1 MEGDIATEL
10 SQRASGPLHL
20 RLLLQPL
27 LAIFFAMKD
36 GRNDA
41 KEGAVP
47 FIAALLFRHGER
59 QGRIA
64 HAWSSVGTVFC
75 IALLLD
81 CIFQYVTGGQIRL
94 AQALGIAI
102 ILCAIPYALTRGVVN
117 RIARRRL

>member
-1 MEGDIATEL
+1 MEGDIANEL

-27 LAIFFAMKD
+27 VAVIFALKD

-41 KEGAVP
+41 NENATP

-59 QGRIA
+59 RGRIV

-75 IALLLD
+75 LAFLLD
-81 CIFQYVTGGQIRL
+81 CVFQYVSGGHVRL
-94 AQALGIAI
+94 IQAFGIAI
-102 ILCAIPYALTRGVVN
+102 ILCAIPYALTRGVAN